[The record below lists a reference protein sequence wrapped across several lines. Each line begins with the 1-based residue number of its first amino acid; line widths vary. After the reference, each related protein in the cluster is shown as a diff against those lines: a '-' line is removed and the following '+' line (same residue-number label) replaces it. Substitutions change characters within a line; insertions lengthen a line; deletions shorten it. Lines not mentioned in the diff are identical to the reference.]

1 MLKQLKRKGILALA
15 CVISIFSMSVC
26 AFAKP
31 DWPLDTGCQS
41 EAGIVMDLDSGAVL
55 FAQNIHVQ
63 EYPASITKLLTALVV
78 VENASMDEQGTLSQD
93 AVYNVESGSGNK
105 LQLEE
110 GDVLSVKDC
119 LYVMLI
125 QSSNQAANA
134 LAEHVGGSREAFADM
149 MNEKAA
155 SLGCR
160 ESHFV
165 NPSGLNDPEQLTS
178 AYDMAQIGAA
188 VFGNPTLLEI
198 CSTTSATLPPTINNP
213 NGRTYSMEHKLV
225 VTGDSSDENYYP
237 SAVAGKTGYT
247 SLAGQTLVT
256 YAEQDGRRQ
265 VAVTLKSTQRTH
277 YSDTKTILDFGFARF
292 KNVSVAEN
300 ETDYVTGEEPVTIG
314 DETYSPSDLYLD
326 EKAVVTLPNDA
337 QFSDADKYLQ
347 TEIPASHPEGAVGRI
362 IYTYND
368 RQIGVAWVYS
378 TKAAS
383 APVSAEDGTDN
394 ETAGSENTTDAA
406 KTGTSSTA
414 DKEKKPLK
422 LTKATY
428 IAAGAGVVVLLIAA
442 AVIWFMIQR
451 KQEEERMRV
460 LREKR
465 RKRLADMGC
474 SEEEFER
481 LVNERKNALRERTMP
496 EPDDDDGS
504 GDEVSDHSEDLP
516 EEYPDDEYDSWEDEH
531 EDDLDDP
538 EEDTDDREKERKD
551 HYRDADDEDIMLQK
565 ELAEEVRSSML
576 GRKKKTTKKDTDDD
590 IEFIDL

>member
-78 VENASMDEQGTLSQD
+78 VENASMDEQVTFSHD

-119 LYVMLI
+119 LYVMLL

-188 VFGNPTLLEI
+188 VFSNPTLLEI

-300 ETDYVTGEEPVTIG
+300 ETDYVTGEEAVTIG

-538 EEDTDDREKERKD
+538 DEKED
-551 HYRDADDEDIMLQK
+551 VPGED
-565 ELAEEVRSSML
+565 R
-576 GRKKKTTKKDTDDD
+576 
-590 IEFIDL
+590 

>member
-78 VENASMDEQGTLSQD
+78 VENTSMDEQVTFSHD

-119 LYVMLI
+119 LYVMLL

-347 TEIPASHPEGAVGRI
+347 TEIPASHPEGAVARI

-383 APVSAEDGTDN
+383 APVSAEDGPDN

-481 LVNERKNALRERTMP
+481 LVNERKNALRERTMS

-538 EEDTDDREKERKD
+538 DEKED
-551 HYRDADDEDIMLQK
+551 VPGED
-565 ELAEEVRSSML
+565 R
-576 GRKKKTTKKDTDDD
+576 
-590 IEFIDL
+590 

>member
-78 VENASMDEQGTLSQD
+78 MENASMDEQVTFSHD

-119 LYVMLI
+119 LYVMLL

-538 EEDTDDREKERKD
+538 DEKED
-551 HYRDADDEDIMLQK
+551 VPGED
-565 ELAEEVRSSML
+565 R
-576 GRKKKTTKKDTDDD
+576 
-590 IEFIDL
+590 

>member
-78 VENASMDEQGTLSQD
+78 VENASMDEQVTFSHD

-119 LYVMLI
+119 LYVMLL

-337 QFSDADKYLQ
+337 KFSDADKYLQ
-347 TEIPASHPEGAVGRI
+347 TEIPASHPEGAVARI

-481 LVNERKNALRERTMP
+481 LVNERKNALRERTMS
-496 EPDDDDGS
+496 EPDDDGS

-538 EEDTDDREKERKD
+538 DEKED
-551 HYRDADDEDIMLQK
+551 VPGED
-565 ELAEEVRSSML
+565 R
-576 GRKKKTTKKDTDDD
+576 
-590 IEFIDL
+590 

>member
-1 MLKQLKRKGILALA
+1 MMLKQLKRMGLLVLTCAVSLFT
-15 CVISIFSMSVC
+15 ISLC

-41 EAGIVMDLDSGAVL
+41 EAGIVMDMDSGAVL

-63 EYPASITKLLTALVV
+63 KYPASITKLLTALVV
-78 VENASMDEQGTLSQD
+78 VENTSMDDQVTFSHD
-93 AVYNVESGSGNK
+93 AVYNVEDGSGNK

-119 LYVMLI
+119 LYVMLL

-134 LAEHVGGSREAFADM
+134 LAEHVAGSREAFAGM
-149 MNEKAA
+149 MNETAA

-178 AYDMAQIGAA
+178 AYDMAQIGSA
-188 VFGNPTLLEI
+188 VFNNPALLEI
-198 CSTTSATLPPTINNP
+198 CSSTSATLPPTINNP

-225 VTGDSSDENYYP
+225 VTDNSEDENYYP

-256 YAEQDGRRQ
+256 YAKQDDRRQ

-300 ETDYVTGEEPVTIG
+300 ETAYVTGDDPVTIG
-314 DETYSPSDLYLD
+314 DTAYKPSDLYLD
-326 EKAVVTLPNDA
+326 EKAVITLPNDA
-337 QFSDADKYLQ
+337 QFSDADQYLQ
-347 TEIPASHPEGAVGRI
+347 TEIPASHPEGAVGRL

-538 EEDTDDREKERKD
+538 DEKED
-551 HYRDADDEDIMLQK
+551 VPGED
-565 ELAEEVRSSML
+565 R
-576 GRKKKTTKKDTDDD
+576 
-590 IEFIDL
+590 

>member
-1 MLKQLKRKGILALA
+1 MMLKQLKRMGLLALTCA
-15 CVISIFSMSVC
+15 VSLFTISLC

-41 EAGIVMDLDSGAVL
+41 EAGIVMDMDSGAVL

-78 VENASMDEQGTLSQD
+78 VENASMDEQVTFSHD
-93 AVYNVESGSGNK
+93 AVYNVEDGSGNK

-119 LYVMLI
+119 LYVMLL

-134 LAEHVGGSREAFADM
+134 LAEHVAGSREAFADM

-188 VFGNPTLLEI
+188 VFSNPTLLEL
-198 CSTTSATLPPTINNP
+198 CSATSAQLPPTINNP

-225 VTGDSSDENYYP
+225 VTDNTDDENYYP

-300 ETDYVTGEEPVTIG
+300 ETSYVTGNEPVAIG
-314 DETYSPSDLYLD
+314 DTTYEPSDLYID
-326 EKAVVTLPNDA
+326 EKAVITLPNDA
-337 QFSDADKYLQ
+337 QFSDADQYLQ
-347 TEIPASHPEGAVGRI
+347 TEIPATHPEGAVGRI

-368 RQIGVAWVYS
+368 RQIGVAWLYS
-378 TKAAS
+378 TKA
-383 APVSAEDGTDN
+383 VSAAAASNESSESTET
-394 ETAGSENTTDAA
+394 ETAAQTSTENGNSDNGTPSDAE
-406 KTGTSSTA
+406 KDKKSLNLTA
-414 DKEKKPLK
+414 R
-422 LTKATY
+422 AWGAVG
-428 IAAGAGVVVLLIAA
+428 IGAAVLLVVLIASW
-442 AVIWFMIQR
+442 IMIQR
-451 KQEEERMRV
+451 KKEEERMRI

-465 RKRLADMGC
+465 RKRLADIGC

-481 LVNERKNALRERTMP
+481 LVNERKSALRERPLP
-496 EPDDDDGS
+496 EPDEEEIEEAEEEAIEPYLEEE
-504 GDEVSDHSEDLP
+504 DEPEDTFDAEDEP
-516 EEYPDDEYDSWEDEH
+516 SAEEPLEEDDEPLED
-531 EDDLDDP
+531 
-538 EEDTDDREKERKD
+538 K
-551 HYRDADDEDIMLQK
+551 
-565 ELAEEVRSSML
+565 
-576 GRKKKTTKKDTDDD
+576 
-590 IEFIDL
+590 

>member
-78 VENASMDEQGTLSQD
+78 VENASMDEQVTFSHD

-119 LYVMLI
+119 LYVMLL

-134 LAEHVGGSREAFADM
+134 LAEHVGGSRETFADM

-337 QFSDADKYLQ
+337 KFSDADKYLQ
-347 TEIPASHPEGAVGRI
+347 TEIPASHPEGAVARI

-496 EPDDDDGS
+496 EPDDDGS

-538 EEDTDDREKERKD
+538 DEKED
-551 HYRDADDEDIMLQK
+551 VPGED
-565 ELAEEVRSSML
+565 R
-576 GRKKKTTKKDTDDD
+576 
-590 IEFIDL
+590 

>member
-78 VENASMDEQGTLSQD
+78 VENASMDEQVTFSHD

-119 LYVMLI
+119 LYVMLL

-337 QFSDADKYLQ
+337 KFSDADKYLQ
-347 TEIPASHPEGAVGRI
+347 TEIPASHPEGAVARI

-481 LVNERKNALRERTMP
+481 LVNERKNALRERTMS

-538 EEDTDDREKERKD
+538 DEKED
-551 HYRDADDEDIMLQK
+551 VPGED
-565 ELAEEVRSSML
+565 R
-576 GRKKKTTKKDTDDD
+576 
-590 IEFIDL
+590 

>member
-78 VENASMDEQGTLSQD
+78 VENASMDEQVTFSHD

-119 LYVMLI
+119 LYVMLL

-337 QFSDADKYLQ
+337 KFSDADKYLQ
-347 TEIPASHPEGAVGRI
+347 TEIPASHPEGAVARI

-442 AVIWFMIQR
+442 ALIWFMIQR

-481 LVNERKNALRERTMP
+481 LVNERKNALRERTMS

-538 EEDTDDREKERKD
+538 DEKED
-551 HYRDADDEDIMLQK
+551 VPGED
-565 ELAEEVRSSML
+565 R
-576 GRKKKTTKKDTDDD
+576 
-590 IEFIDL
+590 

>member
-1 MLKQLKRKGILALA
+1 MMLKQLKRKGILALA

-78 VENASMDEQGTLSQD
+78 VENASMDEQVTFSHD

-119 LYVMLI
+119 LYVMLL

-347 TEIPASHPEGAVGRI
+347 TEIPASHPEGAVARI

-496 EPDDDDGS
+496 EPDDDGS

-538 EEDTDDREKERKD
+538 DEKED
-551 HYRDADDEDIMLQK
+551 VPGED
-565 ELAEEVRSSML
+565 R
-576 GRKKKTTKKDTDDD
+576 
-590 IEFIDL
+590 

>member
-26 AFAKP
+26 ALAKP

-78 VENASMDEQGTLSQD
+78 VENASMDEQVTFSHD

-119 LYVMLI
+119 LYVMLL

-347 TEIPASHPEGAVGRI
+347 TEIPASHPEGAVARI

-538 EEDTDDREKERKD
+538 DEKED
-551 HYRDADDEDIMLQK
+551 VPGED
-565 ELAEEVRSSML
+565 R
-576 GRKKKTTKKDTDDD
+576 
-590 IEFIDL
+590 

>member
-78 VENASMDEQGTLSQD
+78 VENASMDEQVTFSHD

-119 LYVMLI
+119 LYVMLL

-422 LTKATY
+422 LTEATY

-538 EEDTDDREKERKD
+538 DEKED
-551 HYRDADDEDIMLQK
+551 VPGED
-565 ELAEEVRSSML
+565 R
-576 GRKKKTTKKDTDDD
+576 
-590 IEFIDL
+590 

>member
-78 VENASMDEQGTLSQD
+78 VENASMDEQVTFSHD

-119 LYVMLI
+119 LYVMLL

-134 LAEHVGGSREAFADM
+134 LAEHVGGSRETFADM

-300 ETDYVTGEEPVTIG
+300 ETNYVTGEEPVTIG

-347 TEIPASHPEGAVGRI
+347 TEIPASHPEGAVARI

-538 EEDTDDREKERKD
+538 DEKED
-551 HYRDADDEDIMLQK
+551 VPGED
-565 ELAEEVRSSML
+565 R
-576 GRKKKTTKKDTDDD
+576 
-590 IEFIDL
+590 

>member
-78 VENASMDEQGTLSQD
+78 VENASMDEQVTFSYD

-119 LYVMLI
+119 LYVMLL

-337 QFSDADKYLQ
+337 KFSDADKYLQ
-347 TEIPASHPEGAVGRI
+347 TEIPASHPEGAVARI

-481 LVNERKNALRERTMP
+481 LVNERKNALRERTMS

-538 EEDTDDREKERKD
+538 DEKED
-551 HYRDADDEDIMLQK
+551 VPGED
-565 ELAEEVRSSML
+565 R
-576 GRKKKTTKKDTDDD
+576 
-590 IEFIDL
+590 

>member
-78 VENASMDEQGTLSQD
+78 VENASMDEQVTFSHD

-119 LYVMLI
+119 LYVMLL

-134 LAEHVGGSREAFADM
+134 LAEHVGGSRETFADM

-292 KNVSVAEN
+292 KNVSVTEN

-538 EEDTDDREKERKD
+538 DEKED
-551 HYRDADDEDIMLQK
+551 VPGED
-565 ELAEEVRSSML
+565 R
-576 GRKKKTTKKDTDDD
+576 
-590 IEFIDL
+590 

>member
-78 VENASMDEQGTLSQD
+78 VENASMDEQVTFSHD

-119 LYVMLI
+119 LYVMLL

-256 YAEQDGRRQ
+256 YAEHDGRRQ

-347 TEIPASHPEGAVGRI
+347 TEIPASHPEGAVARI

-538 EEDTDDREKERKD
+538 DEKED
-551 HYRDADDEDIMLQK
+551 VPGED
-565 ELAEEVRSSML
+565 R
-576 GRKKKTTKKDTDDD
+576 
-590 IEFIDL
+590 

>member
-78 VENASMDEQGTLSQD
+78 VENASMDEQVTFSHD

-119 LYVMLI
+119 LYVMLL

-474 SEEEFER
+474 SEEKFER

-538 EEDTDDREKERKD
+538 DEKED
-551 HYRDADDEDIMLQK
+551 VPGED
-565 ELAEEVRSSML
+565 R
-576 GRKKKTTKKDTDDD
+576 
-590 IEFIDL
+590 

>member
-78 VENASMDEQGTLSQD
+78 VENASMDEQVTFSHD

-119 LYVMLI
+119 LYVMLL

-347 TEIPASHPEGAVGRI
+347 TEIPASHPEGAVARI

-481 LVNERKNALRERTMP
+481 LVNERKNALRERTMS

-516 EEYPDDEYDSWEDEH
+516 EEYPDDEYDSWEDEK
-531 EDDLDDP
+531 EDVP
-538 EEDTDDREKERKD
+538 GEDR
-551 HYRDADDEDIMLQK
+551 
-565 ELAEEVRSSML
+565 
-576 GRKKKTTKKDTDDD
+576 
-590 IEFIDL
+590 

>member
-78 VENASMDEQGTLSQD
+78 VENASMDEQVTFSHD

-119 LYVMLI
+119 LYVMLL

-531 EDDLDDP
+531 KDDLDDP
-538 EEDTDDREKERKD
+538 DEKED
-551 HYRDADDEDIMLQK
+551 VPGED
-565 ELAEEVRSSML
+565 R
-576 GRKKKTTKKDTDDD
+576 
-590 IEFIDL
+590 

>member
-78 VENASMDEQGTLSQD
+78 VENASMDEQVTFSHD

-119 LYVMLI
+119 LYVMLL

-178 AYDMAQIGAA
+178 AYDMAQISAA

-337 QFSDADKYLQ
+337 KFSDADKYLQ
-347 TEIPASHPEGAVGRI
+347 TEIPASHPEGAVARI

-481 LVNERKNALRERTMP
+481 LVNERKNALRERTMS

-538 EEDTDDREKERKD
+538 DEKED
-551 HYRDADDEDIMLQK
+551 VPGED
-565 ELAEEVRSSML
+565 R
-576 GRKKKTTKKDTDDD
+576 
-590 IEFIDL
+590 

>member
-78 VENASMDEQGTLSQD
+78 VENASMDEQVTFSHD

-119 LYVMLI
+119 LYVMLL

-538 EEDTDDREKERKD
+538 EEKEDVPGEDR
-551 HYRDADDEDIMLQK
+551 
-565 ELAEEVRSSML
+565 
-576 GRKKKTTKKDTDDD
+576 
-590 IEFIDL
+590 

>member
-78 VENASMDEQGTLSQD
+78 VENASMDEQVTFSHD

-119 LYVMLI
+119 LYVMLL

-347 TEIPASHPEGAVGRI
+347 TEIPASHPEGAVARI

-504 GDEVSDHSEDLP
+504 GDEVSDHSEDLS

-538 EEDTDDREKERKD
+538 DEKED
-551 HYRDADDEDIMLQK
+551 VPGED
-565 ELAEEVRSSML
+565 R
-576 GRKKKTTKKDTDDD
+576 
-590 IEFIDL
+590 

>member
-78 VENASMDEQGTLSQD
+78 VENASMDEQVTFSHD

-119 LYVMLI
+119 LYVMLL

-347 TEIPASHPEGAVGRI
+347 TEIPASHPEGAVARI

-442 AVIWFMIQR
+442 AVVWFMIQR

-516 EEYPDDEYDSWEDEH
+516 EEYPDDKYDSWEDEH

-538 EEDTDDREKERKD
+538 DEKED
-551 HYRDADDEDIMLQK
+551 VPGED
-565 ELAEEVRSSML
+565 R
-576 GRKKKTTKKDTDDD
+576 
-590 IEFIDL
+590 

>member
-78 VENASMDEQGTLSQD
+78 VENTSMDEQVTFSHD

-119 LYVMLI
+119 LYVMLL

-300 ETDYVTGEEPVTIG
+300 ETNYVTGEEPVTIG

-347 TEIPASHPEGAVGRI
+347 TEIPASHPEGAVARI

-481 LVNERKNALRERTMP
+481 LVNERKNALRERTMS

-538 EEDTDDREKERKD
+538 DEKED
-551 HYRDADDEDIMLQK
+551 VPGED
-565 ELAEEVRSSML
+565 R
-576 GRKKKTTKKDTDDD
+576 
-590 IEFIDL
+590 

>member
-78 VENASMDEQGTLSQD
+78 VENASMDEQVTFSHD

-119 LYVMLI
+119 LYVMLL

-347 TEIPASHPEGAVGRI
+347 TEIPASHPEGAVARI

-383 APVSAEDGTDN
+383 APVSAEDGIDN

-481 LVNERKNALRERTMP
+481 LVNERKNALRERTMS
-496 EPDDDDGS
+496 EPDENDGS

-538 EEDTDDREKERKD
+538 DEKED
-551 HYRDADDEDIMLQK
+551 VPGED
-565 ELAEEVRSSML
+565 R
-576 GRKKKTTKKDTDDD
+576 
-590 IEFIDL
+590 

>member
-78 VENASMDEQGTLSQD
+78 VENASMDEQVTFSHD

-119 LYVMLI
+119 LYVMLL

-347 TEIPASHPEGAVGRI
+347 TEIPASHPEGAVARI

-481 LVNERKNALRERTMP
+481 LVNERKNALRERTMS
-496 EPDDDDGS
+496 EPDENDGS
-504 GDEVSDHSEDLP
+504 GDEVSDHSEDFS

-538 EEDTDDREKERKD
+538 DEKED
-551 HYRDADDEDIMLQK
+551 VPGED
-565 ELAEEVRSSML
+565 R
-576 GRKKKTTKKDTDDD
+576 
-590 IEFIDL
+590 

>member
-1 MLKQLKRKGILALA
+1 MLKQLKRKGITGTCLCYQYL
-15 CVISIFSMSVC
+15 SMSVC

-78 VENASMDEQGTLSQD
+78 VENTSMDEQVTFSHD

-119 LYVMLI
+119 LYVMLL

-347 TEIPASHPEGAVGRI
+347 TEIPASHPEGAVARI

-481 LVNERKNALRERTMP
+481 LVNERKNALRERTMS

-538 EEDTDDREKERKD
+538 DEKED
-551 HYRDADDEDIMLQK
+551 VPGED
-565 ELAEEVRSSML
+565 R
-576 GRKKKTTKKDTDDD
+576 
-590 IEFIDL
+590 

>member
-78 VENASMDEQGTLSQD
+78 VENTSMDEQVTFSHD

-119 LYVMLI
+119 LYVMLL

-347 TEIPASHPEGAVGRI
+347 TEIPASHPEGAVARI

-496 EPDDDDGS
+496 EPDEEEPENDGS

-538 EEDTDDREKERKD
+538 DEKED
-551 HYRDADDEDIMLQK
+551 VPGED
-565 ELAEEVRSSML
+565 R
-576 GRKKKTTKKDTDDD
+576 
-590 IEFIDL
+590 

>member
-78 VENASMDEQGTLSQD
+78 VENASMDEQVTFSHD

-119 LYVMLI
+119 LYVMLL

-406 KTGTSSTA
+406 NTGTSSTA

-538 EEDTDDREKERKD
+538 DEKED
-551 HYRDADDEDIMLQK
+551 VPGED
-565 ELAEEVRSSML
+565 R
-576 GRKKKTTKKDTDDD
+576 
-590 IEFIDL
+590 

>member
-78 VENASMDEQGTLSQD
+78 VENASMDEQVTFSHD

-119 LYVMLI
+119 LYVMLL

-347 TEIPASHPEGAVGRI
+347 TEIPASHPEGAVARI

-442 AVIWFMIQR
+442 AVVWFMIQR
-451 KQEEERMRV
+451 KQEEEQMRV

-538 EEDTDDREKERKD
+538 DEKED
-551 HYRDADDEDIMLQK
+551 VPGED
-565 ELAEEVRSSML
+565 R
-576 GRKKKTTKKDTDDD
+576 
-590 IEFIDL
+590 

>member
-63 EYPASITKLLTALVV
+63 EYPASITKLLTALIV
-78 VENASMDEQGTLSQD
+78 VENASMDEQVTFSHD

-119 LYVMLI
+119 LYVMLL

-347 TEIPASHPEGAVGRI
+347 TEIPASHPEGAVARI

-538 EEDTDDREKERKD
+538 DEKED
-551 HYRDADDEDIMLQK
+551 VPGED
-565 ELAEEVRSSML
+565 R
-576 GRKKKTTKKDTDDD
+576 
-590 IEFIDL
+590 

>member
-78 VENASMDEQGTLSQD
+78 VENTSMDEQVTFSHD

-119 LYVMLI
+119 LYVMLL

-337 QFSDADKYLQ
+337 KFSDADKYLQ
-347 TEIPASHPEGAVGRI
+347 TEIPASHPEGAVARI

-496 EPDDDDGS
+496 EPDDDGS

-538 EEDTDDREKERKD
+538 DEKED
-551 HYRDADDEDIMLQK
+551 VPGED
-565 ELAEEVRSSML
+565 R
-576 GRKKKTTKKDTDDD
+576 
-590 IEFIDL
+590 

>member
-63 EYPASITKLLTALVV
+63 EYPASITKLLTAVVV
-78 VENASMDEQGTLSQD
+78 VEKASMDEQVTFSHD

-119 LYVMLI
+119 LYVMLL

-347 TEIPASHPEGAVGRI
+347 TEIPASHPEGAVARI

-383 APVSAEDGTDN
+383 APVSAEDGPDN

-496 EPDDDDGS
+496 EPDDDGS

-538 EEDTDDREKERKD
+538 DEKED
-551 HYRDADDEDIMLQK
+551 VPGED
-565 ELAEEVRSSML
+565 R
-576 GRKKKTTKKDTDDD
+576 
-590 IEFIDL
+590 

>member
-78 VENASMDEQGTLSQD
+78 VENASMDEQVTFSHD

-119 LYVMLI
+119 LYVMLL

-277 YSDTKTILDFGFARF
+277 YSDTKTILDFGFKRF
-292 KNVSVAEN
+292 KNVNVAEN
-300 ETDYVTGEEPVTIG
+300 ETHYITGEEPVEING
-314 DETYSPSDLYLD
+314 VSYLPSELYLD
-326 EKAVVTLPNDA
+326 DTAVITLPNDA
-337 QFSDADKYLQ
+337 EFGDADQYLQ
-347 TEIPASHPEGAVGRI
+347 TEIPENHPEGAVGRI
-362 IYTYND
+362 IYSYND
-368 RQIGVAWVYS
+368 RQIGVAWLYT
-378 TKAAS
+378 TKALSS
-383 APVSAEDGTDN
+383 AAEPSQEAPEQTDP
-394 ETAGSENTTDAA
+394 
-406 KTGTSSTA
+406 SSS
-414 DKEKKPLK
+414 KEPSEKKGISLPDGRL
-422 LTKATY
+422 
-428 IAAGAGVVVLLIAA
+428 IAGAGAAVLLLIAVCGIYA
-442 AVIWFMIQR
+442 AVQQR
-451 KQEEERMRV
+451 KEKERLARMKER
-460 LREKR
+460 R
-465 RKRLADMGC
+465 RKRLEEMGC
-474 SEEEFER
+474 SQDEFER
-481 LVNERKNALRERTMP
+481 LLNERKAALGKRTAND
-496 EPDDDDGS
+496 EP
-504 GDEVSDHSEDLP
+504 EDL
-516 EEYPDDEYDSWEDEH
+516 
-531 EDDLDDP
+531 L
-538 EEDTDDREKERKD
+538 
-551 HYRDADDEDIMLQK
+551 
-565 ELAEEVRSSML
+565 
-576 GRKKKTTKKDTDDD
+576 
-590 IEFIDL
+590 

>member
-1 MLKQLKRKGILALA
+1 MLKQLKRMGLLALTCA
-15 CVISIFSMSVC
+15 VSLFTMSLC

-41 EAGIVMDLDSGAVL
+41 EAGIVMDMDSGAVL

-63 EYPASITKLLTALVV
+63 EYPASITKLLTGLVV
-78 VENASMDEQGTLSQD
+78 VENASMDDQVTFSHD
-93 AVYNVESGSGNK
+93 AVYNVEDGSGNK

-119 LYVMLI
+119 LYVMLL

-134 LAEHVGGSREAFADM
+134 LAEHVAGSREAFADM

-188 VFGNPTLLEI
+188 VFNNQTLLEI
-198 CSTTSATLPPTINNP
+198 CSSTSATLPPTINNP

-225 VTGDSSDENYYP
+225 VTDNSDDENYYP

-256 YAEQDGRRQ
+256 YAEQNGRRQ

-277 YSDTKTILDFGFARF
+277 YSDTKTILEFGFARF

-300 ETDYVTGEEPVTIG
+300 ETNYVTGDEPVTIG
-314 DETYSPSDLYLD
+314 DVSYEPSDLYLD
-326 EKAVVTLPNDA
+326 EKAVITLPNDA
-337 QFSDADKYLQ
+337 QFSDADQYLQ

-378 TKAAS
+378 KTV
-383 APVSAEDGTDN
+383 VSAAAVSE
-394 ETAGSENTTDAA
+394 ESSENTEMTESTAS
-406 KTGTSSTA
+406 TGTDTTDSNTNGTPSDVNDGKK
-414 DKEKKPLK
+414 DKKTLE
-422 LTKATY
+422 LTRGTW
-428 IAAGAGVVVLLIAA
+428 IAVGIGAAILLVVLIISWIML
-442 AVIWFMIQR
+442 QR
-451 KQEEERMRV
+451 KKEEERMRI

-465 RKRLADMGC
+465 RKRLADIGC

-481 LVNERKNALRERTMP
+481 LVNERKNTLRERPLP
-496 EPDDDDGS
+496 EPD
-504 GDEVSDHSEDLP
+504 EEEIEEAEEDAIEPYL
-516 EEYPDDEYDSWEDEH
+516 EEEDVQE
-531 EDDLDDP
+531 EPADVVDTDTDP
-538 EEDTDDREKERKD
+538 EEPQEEDD
-551 HYRDADDEDIMLQK
+551 APLEDN
-565 ELAEEVRSSML
+565 
-576 GRKKKTTKKDTDDD
+576 
-590 IEFIDL
+590 

>member
-78 VENASMDEQGTLSQD
+78 VENASMDEQVTFSHD

-119 LYVMLI
+119 LYVMLL

-277 YSDTKTILDFGFARF
+277 YSDTKTILDFGYARF

-347 TEIPASHPEGAVGRI
+347 TEIPASHPEGAVARI

-538 EEDTDDREKERKD
+538 DEKED
-551 HYRDADDEDIMLQK
+551 VPGED
-565 ELAEEVRSSML
+565 R
-576 GRKKKTTKKDTDDD
+576 
-590 IEFIDL
+590 

>member
-78 VENASMDEQGTLSQD
+78 VENASMDEQVTFSHD

-119 LYVMLI
+119 LYVMLL

-538 EEDTDDREKERKD
+538 DEKEDVPGDDR
-551 HYRDADDEDIMLQK
+551 
-565 ELAEEVRSSML
+565 
-576 GRKKKTTKKDTDDD
+576 
-590 IEFIDL
+590 

>member
-1 MLKQLKRKGILALA
+1 MLKQLKRMGLLALTCA
-15 CVISIFSMSVC
+15 VSLFTMSLC

-41 EAGIVMDLDSGAVL
+41 EAGIVMDMDSGAVL

-63 EYPASITKLLTALVV
+63 EYPASITKLLTGLVV
-78 VENASMDEQGTLSQD
+78 VENASMDDQVTFSHD
-93 AVYNVESGSGNK
+93 AVYNVEDGSGNK

-119 LYVMLI
+119 LYVMLL

-134 LAEHVGGSREAFADM
+134 LAEHVAGSREAFADM

-188 VFGNPTLLEI
+188 VFNNQTLLEI
-198 CSTTSATLPPTINNP
+198 CSSTSATLPPTINNP

-225 VTGDSSDENYYP
+225 VTDNSDDENYYP

-256 YAEQDGRRQ
+256 YAEQNGRRQ

-277 YSDTKTILDFGFARF
+277 YSDTKTILEFGFARF

-300 ETDYVTGEEPVTIG
+300 ETNYVTGDEPVTIG
-314 DETYSPSDLYLD
+314 DVSYESSDLYLD
-326 EKAVVTLPNDA
+326 EKAVITLPNDA
-337 QFSDADKYLQ
+337 QFSDADQYLQ

-378 TKAAS
+378 KTA
-383 APVSAEDGTDN
+383 VSAAAVSE
-394 ETAGSENTTDAA
+394 ESSENTEMTESTAS
-406 KTGTSSTA
+406 TGTDTTDSNTNGTPSDVNDA
-414 DKEKKPLK
+414 KKDKKPLE
-422 LTKATY
+422 LTRGTW
-428 IAAGAGVVVLLIAA
+428 IAVGIGAAILLVVLIISWIML
-442 AVIWFMIQR
+442 QR
-451 KQEEERMRV
+451 KKEEERMRI

-465 RKRLADMGC
+465 RKRLADIGC

-481 LVNERKNALRERTMP
+481 LVNERKNTLRERPLP
-496 EPDDDDGS
+496 EPD
-504 GDEVSDHSEDLP
+504 EEEIEEAEEDAIEPYL
-516 EEYPDDEYDSWEDEH
+516 EEEDVQE
-531 EDDLDDP
+531 EPADVVDTDTDP
-538 EEDTDDREKERKD
+538 EEPQEEDD
-551 HYRDADDEDIMLQK
+551 APLEDN
-565 ELAEEVRSSML
+565 
-576 GRKKKTTKKDTDDD
+576 
-590 IEFIDL
+590 